1 MTWCEDESRKAYK
14 QNETDTRQLSTAQQL
29 LLLLLL
35 RLLRRY
41 HAPTLTQREGPKYDR
56 PTDSKICLLTQPT
69 NSYQH
74 LKPQHSSLYNHDYFI
89 IKQKTKRKSQRLQQQ
104 RRQHVN
110 SIIITN
116 TNASQLP
123 TQYPITTLIS
133 ITVTTT

>member
-1 MTWCEDESRKAYK
+1 MKTNQEKPTNKMRPTQDNSPLLNSCCCCCSCVYYGDIMHQRLHKERV
-14 QNETDTRQLSTAQQL
+14 QNTT
-29 LLLLLL
+29 
-35 RLLRRY
+35 
-41 HAPTLTQREGPKYDR
+41 DR

-123 TQYPITTLIS
+123 T
-133 ITVTTT
+133 